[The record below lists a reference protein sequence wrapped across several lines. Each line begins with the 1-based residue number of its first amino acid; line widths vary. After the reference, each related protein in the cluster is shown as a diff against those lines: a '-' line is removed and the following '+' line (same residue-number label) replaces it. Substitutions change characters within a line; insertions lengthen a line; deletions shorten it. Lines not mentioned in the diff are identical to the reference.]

1 MSSNFSSPSG
11 GVEAPPVECVP
22 VEASNSS
29 EGLDVEAA
37 GGDTQDII
45 NPQQRELAQL
55 PSLSLIH
62 I

>member
-1 MSSNFSSPSG
+1 MISNFSSPSG
-11 GVEAPPVECVP
+11 VVEAPSVECVP

-45 NPQQRELAQL
+45 NPQQRELAL
-55 PSLSLIH
+55 L
-62 I
+62 